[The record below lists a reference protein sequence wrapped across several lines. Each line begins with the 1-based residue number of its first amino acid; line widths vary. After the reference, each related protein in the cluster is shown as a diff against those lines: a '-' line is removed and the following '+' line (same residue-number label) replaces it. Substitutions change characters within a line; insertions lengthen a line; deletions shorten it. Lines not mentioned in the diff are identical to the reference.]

1 MNNKILIFRTDRI
14 GDLIVS
20 CPAIVTINKNITDSK
35 ITLIASIKNYDYAK
49 SLNLFDEVYKFPEK
63 NIFKKIIFIYKLIK
77 KNYKYIYVFDGKE
90 RSIITAGL
98 IKSDNKFALTPKIN
112 FFYKMFKI
120 KFFLDNEKTSLNEIF
135 QQFLKHSN
143 IKVSISNYDFL
154 KNKVDNNF
162 SSKIPIKDYLHIHL
176 DEKWISNIYIRK
188 YTDINPNFFDFM
200 QFLDEINK
208 KNDILITTGL
218 IDFNLIED
226 LKNKYFEKL
235 SDKIF
240 FKKNENKSI
249 YLVYKPLF
257 EDLESLL
264 RNSKTL
270 IACHGSI
277 IHAANSFNVKKID
290 ILEKSKISFYSRF
303 TSHLSDYHTVY
314 RSDFNSVKSEIYKKV
329 F

>member
-1 MNNKILIFRTDRI
+1 MANLYISQILCNY
-14 GDLIVS
+14 L
-20 CPAIVTINKNITDSK
+20 SK
-35 ITLIASIKNYDYAK
+35 KYGYVVHTYGTKKRGY
-49 SLNLFDEVYKFPEK
+49 FDEVYKFPEK
-63 NIFKKIIFIYKLIK
+63 NIIKKIIFIYKLIK

-98 IKSDNKFALTPKIN
+98 IKSANKFALTPKIN
-112 FFYKMFKI
+112 FFYKMLKI

-240 FKKNENKSI
+240 FKKNGNKSI

>member
-20 CPAIVTINKNITDSK
+20 CPAIITIKRSIVDSK
-35 ITLIASIKNYDYAK
+35 ITLIASKKNYDYAK
-49 SLNLFDEVYKFPEK
+49 SLNLFDEIYKFPEK
-63 NIFKKIIFIYKLIK
+63 NIFKKIVFIYKLIK
-77 KNYKYIYVFDGKE
+77 NKYKYIYVFDGKE

-98 IKSDNKFALTPKIN
+98 IKSYYKLALTPKIN
-112 FFYKMFKI
+112 AFYKMFKI
-120 KFFLDNEKTSLNEIF
+120 RFFLDNEKTNLNTIF
-135 QQFLKHSN
+135 QQFLKYSN
-143 IKVSISNYDFL
+143 INVSVSNFDFL
-154 KNKVDNNF
+154 KKKIDNNF
-162 SSKIPIKDYLHIHL
+162 SSKIPIRDYLHIHL
-176 DEKWISNIYIRK
+176 DEKWSSNIYIKK
-188 YTDINPNFFDFM
+188 YTDINPSFIEFI
-200 QFLDEINK
+200 QFLDEINQ

-226 LKNKYFEKL
+226 LKTKYFEKL

-240 FKKNENKSI
+240 LKRNGNKSI
-249 YLVYKPLF
+249 YLIYKPLF

-264 RNSKTL
+264 RRSKTL
-270 IACHGSI
+270 IACHGAI
-277 IHAANSFNVKKID
+277 THAANSFNIKKID

-314 RSDFNSVKSEIYKKV
+314 RSNFNEVKSEIYKKG

>member
-20 CPAIVTINKNITDSK
+20 CPAIVTIKKNIIDSK
-35 ITLIASIKNYDYAK
+35 ITLITSIKNYDYAK
-49 SLNLFDEVYKFPEK
+49 SLNLFDEVYKFPKK
-63 NIFKKIIFIYKLIK
+63 NIFKKIFFIYKLIK

-98 IKSDNKFALTPKIN
+98 IKSDYKFALTPKIN

-120 KFFLDNEKTSLNEIF
+120 KFFLDNEKTSLNAIF
-135 QQFLKHSN
+135 QQFLKFSN
-143 IKVSISNYDFL
+143 INVNISNFDFL
-154 KNKVDNNF
+154 KNKVDNKF
-162 SSKIPIKDYLHIHL
+162 SSLIPIKDYLHIHL
-176 DEKWISNIYIRK
+176 DEKWFSKIYIKK
-188 YTDINPNFFDFM
+188 YTDINPNFLDFIK
-200 QFLDEINK
+200 FLDEICK

-226 LKNKYFEKL
+226 LKSKYFEKL

-240 FKKNENKSI
+240 FKKDGNKSI
-249 YLVYKPLF
+249 YLIYKPLF

-264 RNSKTL
+264 KNTKTL
-270 IACHGSI
+270 IACHGAI

-290 ILEKSKISFYSRF
+290 ILEKSKVSFYSRF
-303 TSHLSDYHTVY
+303 TSHLSDYHAVY
-314 RSDFNSVKSEIYKKV
+314 RSDFNSVKSKIYEKI